1 MATTT
6 QSYTGDGVKGVAG
19 QTQLTFD
26 FPYIKQ
32 SDVKVSLNGVTLDTT
47 KYTFPTATSIQ
58 FNAGTATSTQEA
70 SGAPKSGVDILFY
83 RQTDVDSAKAIFATG
98 SGIRAKD
105 LNNNIDQALFA
116 LQEVQDI
123 VRSEEIEDSAITSA
137 KIKDDSIVNAD
148 VNSAAAIDGTKIS
161 PDFGSQHV
169 TTTGHL
175 NSEKINIASLAPII
189 NFSDSNNNPDYRIV
203 VQSGEFKVQHT
214 TGGNTDKLKINTDGH
229 IDVGDLDVAG
239 NINVTGNLDV
249 DTNITV
255 DGTVDGRDIAAD
267 GTKLDTIE
275 TNAKDDQTA
284 SEIRTLVEAASDSNV
299 FSDADHGKLNDIEA
313 NATRDQTDAEIR
325 TAVENATDSNVFT
338 DADHTKLNG
347 ISAGADVTS
356 TNSIGALTDVDT
368 GGVSNNKILKY
379 DASVSK
385 FIVADESGGGGGGGG
400 SSTFTGLSDT
410 PTNFGSA
417 AGKTLKVNSGETAI
431 EFVDVTTS
439 FAGLS
444 DTPSLSGQAGK
455 TVKIN
460 SNEDGVIYETVNT
473 DLVVDTTPQ
482 LGGDLGTNGKDIIF
496 GDDDKAIFGTG
507 GDLKIYHDS
516 TTGNNYIKDES
527 EVLSDGSTDRDLIIQ
542 ANHDIRLKPAGG
554 EQGINILKDSSIE
567 FYANNDKKFECLVS
581 GPKWHGT
588 LYAGGNIYF
597 GTNQTSAGGGRKLN
611 FDNNLSIYSDG
622 SNGIIRS
629 ITGNPIKYEIY
640 DPNDSST
647 TTFTLPD
654 SDGGIGTFLTTNGSG
669 VLSFSS
675 NLYEWKSGTVGD
687 LSDGDIILKGSDANS
702 SGTVTSDEFLHW
714 DTSQIALKMGKYGQ
728 YKAGFSQWY
737 TKTDYSSGDEI
748 SNNGAILSNTSAGGE
763 VGIFGLGDISIGAS
777 DSTNTQLARFKM
789 PGAPGG
795 AEGSVELQYITNPYA
810 GNKSSTT
817 KLATTSTGV
826 TVTGTVTAGAFS
838 GNGSGLTGVGA
849 TGASGDQI
857 FWENG
862 QTVTTSYT
870 IGTSFGA
877 ACNAMS
883 AGPITINDSVV
894 VTVDSGDTWTIV

>member
-58 FNAGTATSTQEA
+58 FNAGTETSTQEA

-161 PDFGSQHV
+161 PDFGSQV
-169 TTTGHL
+169 VQTTG
-175 NSEKINIASLAPII
+175 N
-189 NFSDSNNNPDYRIV
+189 IV
-203 VQSGEFKVQHT
+203 VG
-214 TGGNTDKLKINTDGH
+214 
-229 IDVGDLDVAG
+229 
-239 NINVTGNLDV
+239 
-249 DTNITV
+249 
-255 DGTVDGRDIAAD
+255 GTVDGRDIAGD
-267 GTKLDTIE
+267 GNKLDGIE
-275 TNAKDDQTA
+275 TGATADQTA
-284 SEIRTLVEAASDSNV
+284 AEIRTLVEAADDSNV
-299 FSDADHGKLNDIEA
+299 FTNADHSKLNNIED
-313 NATRDQTDAEIR
+313 NATRDQTASEIR
-325 TAVENATDSNVFT
+325 ALVESASDSNVFT
-338 DADHTKLNG
+338 DADHGKLDG
-347 ISAGADVTS
+347 IETAATADQTAAEIRTLVESANDSNVFTDADHSKLDGIATGADVTS
-356 TNSIGALTDVDT
+356 TNSINALTDVNT
-368 GGVSNNKILKY
+368 AGVSDGKILKY
-379 DASVSK
+379 DSSVSK
-385 FIVADESGGGGGGGG
+385 FIIADDGGGGGGSGG

-410 PTNFGSA
+410 PTNYGSA

-460 SNEDGVIYETVNT
+460 SNEDGVIYEAVNT

-482 LGGDLGTNGKDIIF
+482 LGGDLSSNNQDIIF
-496 GDDDKAIFGTG
+496 EDDDKAIFGTG

-527 EVLSDGSTDRDLIIQ
+527 EVESDGSTDRDLIIQ

-567 FYANNDKKFECLVS
+567 LYANNQKKFECLVG

-588 LYAGGNIYF
+588 MYAGGNIYF
-597 GTNQTSAGGGRKLN
+597 GSNGTDAGAGRKLI
-611 FDNNLSIYSDG
+611 FDDNLSLYSDA

-640 DPNDSST
+640 DPNASST
-647 TTFTLPD
+647 TTFTLP
-654 SDGGIGTFLTTNGSG
+654 STNGNSGTFLKTNNNGQLTFGSTM
-669 VLSFSS
+669 
-675 NLYEWKSGTVGD
+675 YEYTDGTNTYGWAA
-687 LSDGDIILKGSDANS
+687 GDIIFNGSDATGD
-702 SGTVTSDEFLHW
+702 GTITSDEVLHW
-714 DTSQIALKMGKYGQ
+714 DKSARILDMGKYGTYQ
-728 YKAGFSQWY
+728 NGFGKWY
-737 TKTDYSSGDEI
+737 TKNNAASGDEI
-748 SNNGAILSNTSAGGE
+748 ANNGTIFSNIGSGLET
-763 VGIFGLGDISIGAS
+763 GIFSYGTISIGGS
-777 DSTNTQLARFKM
+777 DNSNTQLARFK
-789 PGAPGG
+789 PAGAPGG
-795 AEGSVELQYITNPYA
+795 NIGTVELNYVSNPYF
-810 GNKSSTT
+810 GNNSDIKRFETT
-817 KLATTSTGV
+817 ATGC
-826 TVTGTVTAGAFS
+826 TVTGTLTVTNGFV

-849 TGASGDQI
+849 TGAGSDQI

-870 IGTSFGA
+870 IGTGFGA

-894 VTVDSGDTWTIV
+894 VTVDDGDTWTIV

>member
-83 RQTDVDSAKAIFATG
+83 RQTDVDNAKAIFATG

-123 VRSEEIEDSAITSA
+123 IRSEEIEDSAITSA

-161 PDFGSQHV
+161 PDFGSQV
-169 TTTGHL
+169 VQTTG
-175 NSEKINIASLAPII
+175 N
-189 NFSDSNNNPDYRIV
+189 IV
-203 VQSGEFKVQHT
+203 VG
-214 TGGNTDKLKINTDGH
+214 
-229 IDVGDLDVAG
+229 
-239 NINVTGNLDV
+239 
-249 DTNITV
+249 
-255 DGTVDGRDIAAD
+255 GTVDGRDIAGD
-267 GTKLDTIE
+267 GSKLDGIE
-275 TNAKDDQTA
+275 VNATADQTA
-284 SEIRTLVEAASDSNV
+284 AEIRTLVEAASDSNV
-299 FSDADHGKLNDIEA
+299 FTDADHTKLNDIED
-313 NATRDQTDAEIR
+313 NATRDQTAAEIR
-325 TAVENATDSNVFT
+325 TLVESASDSNVFTDADHSKLNDIEPLATADQTAAEIRTLVESATDSNVFT
-338 DADHTKLNG
+338 DADHTKLNNLG
-347 ISAGADVTS
+347 SLNALSDVNTAGVAD
-356 TNSIGALTDVDT
+356 G
-368 GGVSNNKILKY
+368 KILKY
-379 DASVSK
+379 EGTSGK
-385 FIVADESGGGGGGGG
+385 FVIADDGGGGGGG

-410 PTNFGSA
+410 PANYGSA
-417 AGKTLKVNSGETAI
+417 ANKTLKINSAGDAV

-439 FAGLS
+439 FVGLS

-455 TVKIN
+455 AVKIN
-460 SNEDGVIYETVNT
+460 SNEDGVIYETINT

-482 LGGDLGTNGKDIIF
+482 LGGDLGTNGQDIVF

-527 EVLSDGSTDRDLIIQ
+527 EVLSDGTTDRDLIIQ
-542 ANHDIRLKPAGG
+542 ASHDIRLQPAGG
-554 EQGINILKDSSIE
+554 ENGINILRDSSIE
-567 FYANNDKKFECLVS
+567 FYANNQLKFECLVG

-588 LYAGGNIYF
+588 LYAGGNLYF
-597 GTNQTSAGGGRKLN
+597 GVNGSGAGAGRKLN
-611 FDNNLSIYSDG
+611 FDDNLSLYSDG
-622 SNGIIRS
+622 NNGIIRS
-629 ITGNPIKYEIY
+629 ISGNPIKYEIY

-647 TTFTLPD
+647 VTFTLPD
-654 SDGGIGTFLTTNGSG
+654 TDGGTGTFLTTDGSG
-669 VLSFSS
+669 VLSFSN

-687 LSDGDIILKGSDANS
+687 MSNGDIIFKGVDV
-702 SGTVTSDEFLHW
+702 SGGGSVTSDEFLHW
-714 DTSQIALKMGKYGQ
+714 DTSQIALKMGKYGK
-728 YKAGFSQWY
+728 YTAGFSQWY
-737 TKTDYSSGDEI
+737 TKTNAASGDEI
-748 SNNGAILSNTSAGGE
+748 SNNGSILSNTSAGGE

-777 DSTNTQLARFKM
+777 DSANTQLARFKV

-826 TVTGTVTAGAFS
+826 TVTGTVTATAGFS
-838 GNGSGLTGVGA
+838 GSGANLTDIDAGA
-849 TGASGDQI
+849 TGSSNDKI

-862 QTVTTSYT
+862 TTVTQSYT
-870 IGTSFGA
+870 VGTTFGA

-883 AGPITINDSVV
+883 AGPITINNSVV
-894 VTVDSGDTWTIV
+894 VTVESGDTWTIV